1 MWTLAVIR
9 KMKLQKAVVDET
21 RRIAIGSAIGTL
33 IMLAV
38 FAAIGRFD
46 STVVL
51 GALLGYVT
59 AVLNFFLLSVTVQQA
74 AGDIQGD
81 EEERVSRGKRLM
93 RTSYSM
99 RRLLQGVV
107 IVVALLVPYFNWVAT
122 VIPLVLP
129 QLSIVARQLFSRH
142 KSSERT
148 DKPNG

>member
-21 RRIAIGSAIGTL
+21 SRIAIGSAIGTL

-107 IVVALLVPYFNWVAT
+107 IVVALLVPCFNWVAT
-122 VIPLVLP
+122 VIALVLP